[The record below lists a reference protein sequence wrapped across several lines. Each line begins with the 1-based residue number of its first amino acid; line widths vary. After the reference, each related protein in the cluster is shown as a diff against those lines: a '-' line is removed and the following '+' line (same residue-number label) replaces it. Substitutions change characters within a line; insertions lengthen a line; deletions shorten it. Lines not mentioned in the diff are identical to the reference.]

1 MKKAWGGRFG
11 AEADAR
17 AEKFTASIGFDVRLF
32 REDIAGSKAHAEM
45 LAEQGILSSDEA
57 KQIIDALDEIERE
70 IAEGAFVPDVSAED
84 IHLNIERRLIQKIGR
99 VGGKLH
105 TARSRN
111 DQVALDEH
119 LFVLSAI
126 KQVRRA
132 LFDLRKVLVDKAEA
146 YLGAV
151 MPGYTHLQRAQ
162 PVLLSH
168 HLMAYFFMFTRDDGR
183 FADAARRADLSPLG
197 AAALAGTTYPI
208 DRHSVAR
215 KLGLSGVYENSM
227 DAVSDRDFIMEFI
240 SACAICMIHLSRL
253 CEELVL
259 WSSEEFGFVELHD
272 SFATGSSIMPQKKN
286 PDVAELIRGK
296 TGRVVGDLVSI
307 LVTMKALP
315 LAYHTD
321 MQEDKERLFDAFD
334 TVLSCLNVAAPM
346 LETATFKTDR
356 MLEAA
361 SRDFSNATE
370 VADYLV
376 AKGLP
381 FREAHEITGR
391 IVRYCLERKTTIAN
405 LSVAE
410 LKAFSE
416 LFADD
421 IYPLL
426 TPESCVSRRKSFGGT
441 APERVREQIESARRI
456 LAHASNEI
464 C

>member
-1 MKKAWGGRFG
+1 MKKAWGGRFSSEGG
-11 AEADAR
+11 AM

-45 LAEQGILSSDEA
+45 LAEQGIISSDEA
-57 KQIIDALDEIERE
+57 KSIISALEEIEKE
-70 IAEGAFVPDVSAED
+70 IAVGTFVPDPSAED
-84 IHLNIERRLIQKIGR
+84 IHLNVERRLIEKIGK

-126 KQVRRA
+126 KQVRKA
-132 LFDLRKVLVDKAEA
+132 LMQLRQVLVNKAEQH
-146 YLGAV
+146 LGAV

-168 HLMAYFFMFTRDDGR
+168 HLMAYFYMFTRDDAR
-183 FADAARRADLSPLG
+183 FADAGRRADLSPLG

-240 SACAICMIHLSRL
+240 GACAICMVHLSRL

-296 TGRVVGDLVSI
+296 TGRVIGDLVSI

-334 TVLSCLNVAAPM
+334 TLLSCLNVAAPM
-346 LETATFKTDR
+346 LETATFKTER
-356 MLEAA
+356 MLEVT
-361 SRDFSNATE
+361 RHDFSNATE
-370 VADYLV
+370 VADYLT

-381 FREAHEITGR
+381 FREAHEVTGQ
-391 IVRYCLERKTTIAN
+391 IVRYCLEKKTTIAK
-405 LSVAE
+405 LSLAE
-410 LKAFSE
+410 LKGFSE
-416 LFADD
+416 LFAED

-426 TPESCVSRRKSFGGT
+426 APESCVARRKSFGGT
-441 APERVREQIESARRI
+441 APERVREQINSARAQ
-456 LAHASNEI
+456 LAKAAEEI
-464 C
+464 S